1 MTANCYTR
9 YRCQASRNNVCEC
22 QRAALCGFT
31 VIGCF
36 HFKQYIFAADQIAL
50 VLCSRNSIVASS
62 CFYAFFQIN
71 FCRCRCCDCNICGLL
86 RQGFPLIRIGG
97 IHTLNPNGQVVV
109 NFAGS
114 KIANFNHVRFQCSVH
129 RIRCHFCIGVCA
141 FLHPCYAQGVSACRS
156 RCDFDI
162 IRQRQIVLNIACICT
177 TLKRQAIRQCDHV
190 CHLNCT
196 DPPFTSL
203 GRGVV
208 RICFQGIWNFIV
220 AAQLRQGNRIPTSRL
235 AVIPSNL

>member
-162 IRQRQIVLNIACICT
+162 IRQRQIVPNISCRFF
-177 TLKRQAIRQCDHV
+177 KRQAIRQGDHV

-196 DPPFTSL
+196 NPPFTSL

-208 RICFQGIWNFIV
+208 RICFQGIWDFIV
-220 AAQLRQGNRIPTSRL
+220 AAQLRQRNRIPTSRL